1 MPHKTIIRLSGVA
14 RNPANGFPAR
24 LLDHLNRLGRSAAEV
39 RDQAMQMP
47 YVAFAFISPSQDGVK
62 VHCLVDPAPTNR
74 GEQTAAWEQVGQQLT
89 KDLETRTETPIL
101 PKSSFS

>member
-1 MPHKTIIRLSGVA
+1 
-14 RNPANGFPAR
+14 
-24 LLDHLNRLGRSAAEV
+24 
-39 RDQAMQMP
+39 MQMP

-101 PKSSFS
+101 SKSSFS

>member
-1 MPHKTIIRLSGVA
+1 MSITSWKCAKIRLSSSENAQNQVGVD
-14 RNPANGFPAR
+14 
-24 LLDHLNRLGRSAAEV
+24 LDHLNRQGRSAAEV

-74 GEQTAAWEQVGQQLT
+74 GEQVGQQLT